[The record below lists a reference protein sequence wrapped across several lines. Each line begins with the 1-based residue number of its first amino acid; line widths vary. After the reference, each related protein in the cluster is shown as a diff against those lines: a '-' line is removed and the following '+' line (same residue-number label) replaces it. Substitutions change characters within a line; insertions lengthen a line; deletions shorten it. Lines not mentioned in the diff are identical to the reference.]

1 MRPFISRYP
10 AFLAASPEFCDS
22 QQALEPELL
31 DLWTARDSALDQL
44 CVETATWGL
53 PYWERTLGIPVDE
66 GNDLATRRSRV
77 RVKLLGVD
85 VTTVALVRS
94 SAEIYSGQKAQV
106 TEYPDQFRME
116 ISFVDFPGIPLNMRD
131 LTASLREIMPAHLY
145 WNYLFSYDT
154 DNTLKASMNAAAEFG
169 PQLEV
174 WPRSLRSLEATKPLT
189 AAAATEHHSRLEI
202 GPAEQEEH
210 HVDTK

>member
-1 MRPFISRYP
+1 M
-10 AFLAASPEFCDS
+10 
-22 QQALEPELL
+22 
-31 DLWTARDSALDQL
+31 
-44 CVETATWGL
+44 
-53 PYWERTLGIPVDE
+53 DE
-66 GNDLATRRSRV
+66 GKDLATRRSRV

-85 VTTVALVRS
+85 VTTVELVRS

-106 TEYPDQFRME
+106 TEYPNQFRME

-154 DNTLKASMNAAAEFG
+154 DSTLKASMNAAAEFR

-210 HVDTK
+210 HVDAK

>member
-1 MRPFISRYP
+1 MRSFLSRYP
-10 AFLAASPEFCDS
+10 AFLASSPEFCDI

-31 DLWTARDSALDQL
+31 DLWTAWESALEQL

-66 GNDLATRRSRV
+66 GRDLATRRSRV

-106 TEYPDQFRME
+106 MEYPDQFRLE
-116 ISFVDFPGIPLNMRD
+116 ISFVDFPGIPPNMRD
-131 LTASLREIMPAHLY
+131 LTTSLREIMPAHLH
-145 WNYLFSYDT
+145 WSYLFSYDT
-154 DNTLKASMNAAAEFG
+154 DNPLKASMNAAAEFR

-174 WPRSLRSLEATKPLT
+174 WPRALRSLEANKPVT
-189 AAAATEHHSRLEI
+189 AVAATEHCGRLEI
-202 GPAEQEEH
+202 SPAE
-210 HVDTK
+210 

>member
-1 MRPFISRYP
+1 MRSFLSRYP
-10 AFLAASPEFCDS
+10 AFLASSPEFCDI

-31 DLWTARDSALDQL
+31 DLWTAWESALEQL

-66 GNDLATRRSRV
+66 GRDLATRRSRV

-106 TEYPDQFRME
+106 MEYPDQFRLE
-116 ISFVDFPGIPLNMRD
+116 ISFVDFPGIPPNMRD
-131 LTASLREIMPAHLY
+131 LTTSLREIMPAHLH
-145 WNYLFSYDT
+145 WSYLFSYDT
-154 DNTLKASMNAAAEFG
+154 DNTLKASMNAAAEFR

-174 WPRSLRSLEATKPLT
+174 WPRALRSLEANKPVT
-189 AAAATEHHSRLEI
+189 AVAATEHCGRLEI
-202 GPAEQEEH
+202 SPA
-210 HVDTK
+210 D